1 MLTVRCATGS
11 VGVWRVYTAR
21 RWGIGIA
28 MARNNGQKCTSNVVL
43 YLLPILTVLP
53 SVVTQS
59 RLENATDAKAWFE
72 RMNAE
77 LHALN
82 REAAQ
87 YGWDLS
93 TQHQSR
99 VEFTLES
106 LVQLAQRKSAWLQ
119 EACDEGALYRQQG
132 WPYDRAYYLLCR
144 GPRNT
149 PEELSEMAQLFSYI
163 QRIYTESEVCI
174 PANCGQR
181 GRPSAT
187 VLWAN
192 TFVQYPGLSVGHL
205 DLSFVAPESSQEL
218 ISAMAPTKL
227 PKQLECFSGEPD
239 LERLMLSDGMHR
251 VCSGRLPP
259 ETVLR
264 WAWES
269 WRMAVG
275 PPMRQPYGRLI
286 ELMNAGCMRGANH
299 RDVGECWREE
309 LEIPELRLQVDRL
322 WHEVKPFYEKLHAVV
337 RHFVREKH
345 PAEAASIDADGLIP
359 AHLLGGMWSHS
370 WTQYGRDIIPH
381 PVDLDAAFGKAN
393 WTSMDL
399 VRRAEDLYAS
409 LGLARMTDEF
419 WKHSLIGKGVDGGK
433 CHGTAA
439 NMYADGASDY
449 RMIVCPRSEAAA
461 QDFYVTVHEMGHIVY
476 YMEAAKQPTI
486 FSDGTTAAFQ
496 EALGD
501 AIYLGAITPQHLV
514 RLGLLDSKHMAP
526 EKELAFGGADATLN
540 SFDYAFLLRMALGKL
555 PTIPFEYL
563 MDQYRWDIFD
573 GSVDYGQDANSY
585 FWFLLERQQ
594 GIRPPSSVAARVPL
608 FDPAAVYHLS
618 DNTPFVRYFLAS
630 FLSYQLYE
638 GLCRSALFGTVTN
651 PANEIPMPLHRCDL
665 YGSKKAGKLLRK
677 ALTLGSSVHWT
688 DVLEKLTG
696 EVDISAKSLLRYYQP
711 LSEFLDRF
719 IARHRLTVGWEH

>member
-1 MLTVRCATGS
+1 MKGTHKKL
-11 VGVWRVYTAR
+11 
-21 RWGIGIA
+21 
-28 MARNNGQKCTSNVVL
+28 VL
-43 YLLPILTVLP
+43 GFGPCLLPVVAVLVLVVQQLP
-53 SVVTQS
+53 VVVTES
-59 RLENATDAKAWFE
+59 SGNVTAAKAWFS

-99 VEFTLES
+99 VEFTVES
-106 LVQLAQRKSAWLQ
+106 LAQLAQRKYGWLL
-119 EACDEGALYRQQG
+119 ETCDEGALYRQYG

-144 GPRNT
+144 GTRNT
-149 PEELSEMAQLFSYI
+149 PGELSEMAQLFAYI

-174 PANCGQR
+174 PADCGPHQAR
-181 GRPSAT
+181 N
-187 VLWAN
+187 LWSN
-192 TFVQYPGLSVGHL
+192 TFVRYPGLSTGHL
-205 DLSFVAPESSQEL
+205 DLSIVAPASTRT
-218 ISAMAPTKL
+218 MPTKVPQRL
-227 PKQLECFSGEPD
+227 RCFTGEPD
-239 LERLMLSDGMHR
+239 LERLMVSDGLQH
-251 VCSGRLPP
+251 VCGAGGPELPD

-275 PPMRQPYGRLI
+275 PPMRKPYGRLI
-286 ELMNAGCMRGANH
+286 ELMNSGCLRGANH

-309 LEIPELRLQVDRL
+309 LEIPELRLLVDRL
-322 WHEVKPFYEKLHAVV
+322 WNEVKPLYRKLHTVV
-337 RHFVREKH
+337 RHFVRLKY

-370 WTQYGRDIIPH
+370 WTRGYAHAIMPH
-381 PVDLDAAFGKAN
+381 PVDVDEAFARAN

-409 LGLARMTDEF
+409 LGLARMTNDF
-419 WKHSLIGKGVDGGK
+419 WNHSLIGKGAAAGK

-439 NMYADGASDY
+439 NMFADDASDF
-449 RMIVCPRSEAAA
+449 RMIVCPRTAAAA

-476 YMEAAKQPTI
+476 YMEASKQPTI
-486 FSDGTTAAFQ
+486 FSDGASAAFQ

-501 AIYLGAITPQHLV
+501 AIYLGAVTPQHLV
-514 RLGLLDSKHMAP
+514 RLRLLDPKHMAP
-526 EKELAFGGADATLN
+526 EEMELDPSASLN
-540 SFDYAFLLRMALGKL
+540 SFDYAFLLRMALGKI

-563 MDQYRWDIFD
+563 MDQYRWDLFD
-573 GSVDYGQDANSY
+573 GSVDYGEDANTY
-585 FWFLLERQQ
+585 FWFLLERHQ
-594 GIRPPSSVAARVPL
+594 GIRPPSSVRSRVPL
-608 FDPAAVYHLS
+608 FDAAAVYHLS

-638 GLCRSALFGTVTN
+638 GLCRSALFGTVSN
-651 PANEIPMPLHRCDL
+651 PANVIPMPLHRCDL

-677 ALTLGSSVHWT
+677 ALALGGSVHWT
-688 DVLEKLTG
+688 EVLEVLTG
-696 EVDISAKSLLRYYQP
+696 DTEISAKSLLKYYQP
-711 LSEFLDRF
+711 LTSS
-719 IARHRLTVGWEH
+719 TVIDCIMCVSPIWLMPESLLFASRSSLLSKL

>member
-1 MLTVRCATGS
+1 MIHKRQKSTSVPLLCLLPVLTVL
-11 VGVWRVYTAR
+11 VL
-21 RWGIGIA
+21 
-28 MARNNGQKCTSNVVL
+28 QK
-43 YLLPILTVLP
+43 LP
-53 SVVTQS
+53 SVVTES
-59 RLENATDAKAWFE
+59 PENATDPKAWFE

-106 LVQLAQRKSAWLQ
+106 MVQLAQRKSAWLQ
-119 EACDEGALYRQQG
+119 DTCDEGALYRQHG

-149 PEELSEMAQLFSYI
+149 PEELREMAQLFSFI
-163 QRIYTESEVCI
+163 QRIYTETEVCI
-174 PANCGQR
+174 PANCGLH
-181 GRPSAT
+181 RPDDGENEGAT
-187 VLWAN
+187 ILWGN
-192 TFVQYPGLSVGHL
+192 TFVQYPGLSMGHL
-205 DLSFVAPESSQEL
+205 DLTIVAPIFSQGL
-218 ISAMAPTKL
+218 TPTVPTKL
-227 PKQLECFSGEPD
+227 PHELQCFSGEPD
-239 LERLMLSDGMHR
+239 LERLMLLDGIDH
-251 VCSGRLPP
+251 VCSGRFPD

-286 ELMNAGCMRGANH
+286 QLMNRGCMRGANH

-309 LEIPELRLQVDRL
+309 LEIPDLRILVDRL
-322 WHEVKPFYEKLHAVV
+322 WHEVKPFYQKLHAVV
-337 RHFVREKH
+337 RHVVREKY
-345 PAEAASIDADGLIP
+345 PTEASSIHTDGLIP

-370 WTQYGRDIIPH
+370 WTGYRHDIIPH
-381 PVDLDAAFGKAN
+381 SINIDQTLGRAN

-409 LGLARMTDEF
+409 LGFSRMTDEF
-419 WKHSLIGKGVDGGK
+419 WKHSLIGRGASGGK

-439 NMYADGASDY
+439 NMFADGADDY
-449 RMIVCPRSEAAA
+449 RMIVCPRSEAAGH
-461 QDFYVTVHEMGHIVY
+461 DFYVTVHEMGHIVY
-476 YMEAAKQPTI
+476 YMEASKQPTI

-501 AIYLGAITPQHLV
+501 SIYLGAVTPQHLV

-526 EKELAFGGADATLN
+526 EATDFGASSMINT
-540 SFDYAFLLRMALGKL
+540 FDYAFLLHMALGKF
-555 PTIPFEYL
+555 PTMPFEYL
-563 MDQYRWDIFD
+563 MDQYRWDVFD
-573 GSVDYGQDANSY
+573 GSVDYAQDANSY

-594 GIRPPSSVAARVPL
+594 GIRPPSSVNSRREL
-608 FDPAAVYHLS
+608 FDAASVYHLS

-630 FLSYQLYE
+630 FLSYQIYE
-638 GLCRSALFGTVTN
+638 GLCRSALFGTVSN
-651 PANEIPMPLHRCDL
+651 PTNEIPMPLHRCDL

-677 ALTLGSSVHWT
+677 LLALGASVHWT
-688 DVLEKLTG
+688 DVLEELTG
-696 EVDISAKSLLRYYQP
+696 DVEISAKSLLKYYQP
-711 LSEFLDRF
+711 LDEFLDRF
-719 IARHRLTVGWEH
+719 IARHRLIVGWEH